1 MLERNKM
8 YIRENFD
15 GADYEKYIEPGDN
28 LKILKCCFAG
38 HSDLCGRGEEIG
50 KRLEIILNDLREK
63 YDLLECYVGDYG
75 EFDRLVAGTVHR
87 MVKNDK
93 PMDLK
98 LVIPYLTSRITA
110 EKNTYYDRFDDI
122 TIANIP
128 PGTPIR
134 LGIIKTNQFM
144 VDKCDLLI
152 CYVKHNFGGAAK
164 TLEHAQKKKLEIINL
179 ADTI

>member
-8 YIRENFD
+8 YIREDFE
-15 GADYEKYIEPGDN
+15 GTDYQKYAEPGDN
-28 LKILKCCFAG
+28 LRILKCCFAG

-50 KRLEIILNDLREK
+50 KQLEILIDSLRTK

-128 PGTPIR
+128 PSTPIR

-144 VDKCDLLI
+144 VEKCDYLI

-164 TLEHAQKKKLEIINL
+164 TLEYAQKKKLEIINL